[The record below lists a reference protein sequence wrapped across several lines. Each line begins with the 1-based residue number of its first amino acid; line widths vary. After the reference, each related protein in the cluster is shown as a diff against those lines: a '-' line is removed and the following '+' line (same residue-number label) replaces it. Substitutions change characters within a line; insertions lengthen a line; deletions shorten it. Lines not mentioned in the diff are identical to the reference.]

1 MGGTL
6 MLQKLL
12 AISVILLATIS
23 ISFAGSVPNMQ
34 EGNWEITTRMEMQGM
49 TTSMPPVTYTQCMT
63 KKDFVPQG
71 SQQGGECQITQSKV
85 VGDTVTWV
93 MKCHGHGGDAIANGK
108 ITYKGNRFEGTV
120 EMSMDYSEMK
130 MVNHITGKR
139 LGDCK

>member
-1 MGGTL
+1 
-6 MLQKLL
+6 
-12 AISVILLATIS
+12 
-23 ISFAGSVPNMQ
+23 
-34 EGNWEITTRMEMQGM
+34 
-49 TTSMPPVTYTQCMT
+49 
-63 KKDFVPQG
+63 
-71 SQQGGECQITQSKV
+71 
-85 VGDTVTWV
+85 

>member
-1 MGGTL
+1 

-12 AISVILLATIS
+12 TIS
-23 ISFAGSVPNMQ
+23 LILVSAVSISYADSSPNMQ
-34 EGNWEITTRMEMQGM
+34 EGTWEITTRMEMQGM
-49 TTSMPPVTYTQCMT
+49 TTSMPPVTYTQCLT

-71 SQQGGECQITQSKV
+71 SQQQEECQITQSKV

-120 EMSMDYSEMK
+120 EMSMDYSNMK
-130 MVNHITGKR
+130 MVNHISGQR
-139 LGDCK
+139 IGDCK